1 MKTIEIVFSL
11 VMIFIV
17 IAMAF
22 MVFNSTATTQIT
34 NSTLQ
39 NTTYKGIGLF
49 SSMMS
54 IASPLALIVVGAI
67 LIIILSYI
75 ASILMN
81 KNTSI

>member
-1 MKTIEIVFSL
+1 MKTIEIVMSL
-11 VMIFIV
+11 VIAFIV

-49 SSMMS
+49 SSMMHV
-54 IASPLALIVVGAI
+54 ASPLALIVVGAI
-67 LIIILSYI
+67 LIIILGYI

-81 KNTSI
+81 KNTST